1 MEKKL
6 LGDLGG
12 VGTVLF
18 ENTCRRK
25 LTQLVPNHVLCDE
38 NGVENLAVVNQE
50 SVTDE
55 IWRNRRTTRPSLDWA
70 FDAGIVNLI
79 DLFEE
84 MLLYERTLFER
95 SAHTDGLIKLLASLT
110 AFDDETI
117 TAFVFTTCFESTC

>member
-1 MEKKL
+1 M
-6 LGDLGG
+6 
-12 VGTVLF
+12 LF

-25 LTQLVPNHVLCDE
+25 LTQLVPNHVLCYE
-38 NGVENLAVVNQE
+38 NGIENLAVVNQE

-95 SAHTDGLIKLLASLT
+95 SAHTDGLIKLLTSLT

-117 TAFVFTTCFESTC
+117 TAFVFTTCFKSTG